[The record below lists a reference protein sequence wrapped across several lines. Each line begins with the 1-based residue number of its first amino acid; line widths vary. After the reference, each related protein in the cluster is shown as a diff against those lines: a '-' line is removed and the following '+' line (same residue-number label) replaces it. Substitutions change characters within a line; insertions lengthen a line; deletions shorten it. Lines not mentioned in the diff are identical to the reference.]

1 MLPSDIS
8 ITANITSSLQQYF
21 QSRKFSNI
29 VVLVD
34 GNTKKNCLPV
44 IGESIPSHHL
54 IEIES
59 GEKHKTL
66 DTCNRIWSDMT
77 DLDLDRHALL
87 INLGGGVIG
96 DMGGFCAATYKRG
109 IDFINIPT
117 TLLAQ
122 VDASVGG
129 KLGVDFKGL
138 KNHIGVFR
146 LPSQVFLHSQFL
158 KTLPFR
164 QLRSGFAEVIKHG
177 LIADVNYWN
186 QIQLRELKDQN
197 WKELVEHS
205 VRIKSRVVKSDPME
219 TGLRKILNFGHTIG
233 HAIET
238 YCLTHWGEET
248 VLHGEAIAAGMIC
261 ESYLSEKLLNLPSEQ
276 VQKIENYIS
285 ANFSKIDLQ
294 RNDFPGILDLIK
306 QDKKNKGGI
315 VNFSLLEKIGKCMYN
330 VPVEGTLV
338 EQALKRYID
347 L

>member
-8 ITANITSSLQQYF
+8 ITENITSSLQQYF

-34 GNTKKNCLPV
+34 ENTKKNCLPV
-44 IGESIPSHHL
+44 IVESIPSHHL

-261 ESYLSEKLLNLPSEQ
+261 ESYLSEKLLNLPPEQ